1 MAATVGTG
9 SLARKSRTIEFTRWG
24 FSWVRKCEVPRDDGQ
39 LCVGKCVVHLD
50 GVG

>member
-24 FSWVRKCEVPRDDGQ
+24 LFLGEEVRGTRDDGQ
-39 LCVGKCVVHLD
+39 LCVGKCVVQLD